1 MAAGKGTRLSY
12 AKDFNKALLPVG
24 KKSTLSHIID
34 KFPKEVEI
42 VIAIGYN
49 ANLVRDFVDIA
60 YPDRKITLVEVD
72 KYEGPGTGPGYS
84 LYFCRKHLQCPFIF
98 TSADTIVLESVPEP
112 SRNWLGVA
120 KADDPQQYCI
130 VGAHKGLVKAFYIK
144 MSMVELLKRCD
155 EPKKILESAF
165 IGMAGVYDYEAFWK
179 GFDKEHERIEG
190 EVQVMDGLE
199 ELIDKPLYTQ
209 TFTWFDTGN
218 DANYYKTNQ
227 YFSEH
232 DFILKPDEY
241 LYFEGNKVIKYF
253 SDKKIIKNR
262 LYRAKLLGGI
272 VPEIIDS
279 KDNFYSAPFLSGI
292 LLSKVCDVNI
302 FRNFLYFCM
311 SKLWQP
317 IQLNDVQ
324 QIEFSKAVKEFYLVK
339 TQTRLDKFYN
349 ETHIIDKENKINGV
363 KIPKLSQLL
372 EKIDWENLA
381 QGVPV
386 LFHGDLQ
393 PENVLV
399 GDYGF
404 KLIDWRHEFSG
415 LTDYG
420 DIYYDFAKLYHAL
433 IVTHEV
439 IRKDEYEVRQE
450 NGDIYFDFL
459 LKSNLLDLQSIFEK
473 FLLEHGYD
481 LNKVKILSALVY
493 FNIAPLHRYPYNIF
507 LYYFGKDR
515 LYKILNEK

>member
-1 MAAGKGTRLSY
+1 
-12 AKDFNKALLPVG
+12 
-24 KKSTLSHIID
+24 
-34 KFPKEVEI
+34 
-42 VIAIGYN
+42 
-49 ANLVRDFVDIA
+49 
-60 YPDRKITLVEVD
+60 
-72 KYEGPGTGPGYS
+72 
-84 LYFCRKHLQCPFIF
+84 
-98 TSADTIVLESVPEP
+98 
-112 SRNWLGVA
+112 
-120 KADDPQQYCI
+120 
-130 VGAHKGLVKAFYIK
+130 
-144 MSMVELLKRCD
+144 
-155 EPKKILESAF
+155 
-165 IGMAGVYDYEAFWK
+165 
-179 GFDKEHERIEG
+179 
-190 EVQVMDGLE
+190 
-199 ELIDKPLYTQ
+199 
-209 TFTWFDTGN
+209 
-218 DANYYKTNQ
+218 
-227 YFSEH
+227 
-232 DFILKPDEY
+232 
-241 LYFEGNKVIKYF
+241 
-253 SDKKIIKNR
+253 
-262 LYRAKLLGGI
+262 
-272 VPEIIDS
+272 
-279 KDNFYSAPFLSGI
+279 
-292 LLSKVCDVNI
+292 
-302 FRNFLYFCM
+302 M